1 MCGHKLHSKGLAKR
15 QITALVGVIHFSRR
29 TGRCPNRCRIGL
41 VAPLDTQLQ
50 LAKHQRS
57 GLPLQRLA
65 CLLAVFVPFKT
76 GTKLLEE
83 LIGISVGPRSVWYW
97 VQNAGQRSI

>member
-15 QITALVGVIHFSRR
+15 QITILVGVRVDVPI
-29 TGRCPNRCRIGL
+29 
-41 VAPLDTQLQ
+41 VVPLDAQLQ

-65 CLLAVFVPFKT
+65 CLLAVFVPFET
-76 GTKLLEE
+76 VTQLLEE
-83 LIGISVGPRSVWYW
+83 LGGISGSPRSVWYW
-97 VQNAGQRSI
+97 VQNAEQRSIEVLKSQFDKFE

>member
-1 MCGHKLHSKGLAKR
+1 MCGHKPHSKGLAKR
-15 QITALVGVIHFSRR
+15 QITTFVGVIHFSRR

-41 VAPLDTQLQ
+41 GAPLDTQLQ

-65 CLLAVFVPFKT
+65 CLLAVFVPFET
-76 GTKLLEE
+76 ATQLLEE
-83 LIGISVGPRSVWYW
+83 LIGISVSPRSVWYW